1 MQFSRNWLK
10 DFIDL
15 SIPTEEICYQ
25 LTMAG
30 VEVDGY
36 DSFNSKITGK
46 DSIIKL
52 DITPNRG
59 DCFSVYG
66 VARELAVIN
75 NLKLKHPA
83 FKSIESSFKEDLTIK
98 VCKEAPIYIGRSVKN
113 INLKTK
119 TLPLVAERL
128 TLSDQ
133 KLIDPV
139 VDITNY
145 ILLELGQ
152 PLHAFDRDKLE
163 GNINVRKAKKDESL
177 ILLDDQEI
185 NLSPDCLI
193 ISDEKKSIALA
204 GIMGGKHTSVN
215 ANTKSIF
222 LESAFFKPSIIRGRA
237 RRFGFQTDAS
247 IRFERGVDYKIQELA
262 VEKASEILYETVGGE
277 FGPIQETKLTK
288 ELPKAKKVSLDL
300 DRANKILGTNITNLK
315 AKKYL
320 KGLGMNP
327 KGSTGKLDLTS
338 PSWRYDIE
346 IEADLI
352 EELARLEG
360 YDSLPTISL
369 EPKLKIQSASKER
382 VISASLVSKGFSEVI
397 NYSFI
402 SEDDEMVFGESK
414 NMVEVENPISQNMRY
429 MRSSLFPGLINT
441 FIHNLNNGLESQKM
455 FEIGSVFNQNK
466 TKKPLER
473 IIASGLMYGDVSPN
487 HWLDKSRKVSFYD
500 AKGVI
505 ENIIS
510 SFDADIKFDPKSSH
524 FLHPGISSTIYN
536 GPKEIGLLGALSPNI
551 LGKLGLK
558 EDVFLFSLEIEG
570 LKIKTL
576 QKFTKFSKFPTIQR
590 DLAFVIDKD
599 ITSRELSILIKSK
612 GGKDLDSL
620 DLFDVYEGQGIEEN
634 KKSIAISLTWQS
646 SKGTLLDSDIDKVI
660 EKIVNSV
667 KKELDGDLRN

>member
-15 SIPTEEICYQ
+15 NISTKDICSQ

-59 DCFSVYG
+59 DCFSIYG

-75 NLKLKHPA
+75 NLKLKHPSY
-83 FKSIESSFKEDLTIK
+83 KKIKSSFKDDIK
-98 VCKEAPIYIGRSVKN
+98 IRLCKEAPIYIGRSINN
-113 INLKTK
+113 INLKAK
-119 TLPLVAERL
+119 TLPLVEERL
-128 TLSDQ
+128 SLSDQ

-152 PLHAFDRDKLE
+152 PLHAFDRDKLQ
-163 GNINVRKAKKDESL
+163 GNIQVRKAKKGDNL

-185 NLSPDCLI
+185 KLSPDCLI
-193 ISDEKKSIALA
+193 ISDSNKPIALA
-204 GIMGGKHTSVN
+204 GIMGGKNTCVTG
-215 ANTKSIF
+215 NTKSIF
-222 LESAFFKPSIIRGRA
+222 LESAFFTPSVIRGRA

-277 FGPIQETKLTK
+277 FGIIQENKLTK
-288 ELPKAKKVSLDL
+288 EIPKSKKVSLNL
-300 DRANKILGTNITNLK
+300 DRANKILGTNITSLK

-327 KGSTGKLDLTS
+327 KGSLKKLDITP

-352 EELARLEG
+352 EELARFEG
-360 YDSLPTISL
+360 YDSLPTQSL
-369 EPKLKIQSASKER
+369 EPKLKKQSESIER
-382 VISASLVSKGFSEVI
+382 VISSSLVSQGFSEVI

-402 SEDDEMVFGESK
+402 SEEDERIFGESK
-414 NMVEVENPISQNMRY
+414 EMVELKNPISQNMRF
-429 MRSSLFPGLINT
+429 MRSSLFPSLINT
-441 FIHNLNNGLESQKM
+441 FIHNLNNGLESQKL
-455 FEIGSVFNQNK
+455 FEIGSVFNYEK
-466 TKKPLER
+466 SKKICETKR
-473 IIASGLMYGDVSPN
+473 VSGLVYGDLTPR
-487 HWLDKSRKVSFYD
+487 HWLDKSRKVNFYD
-500 AKGVI
+500 AKGII
-505 ENIIS
+505 EKILS
-510 SFDADIKFDPKSSH
+510 SFDISINFAPGSSD
-524 FLHPGISSTIYN
+524 FLHPGISLTIYD
-536 GPKEIGLLGALSPNI
+536 GTKEIGKLGALSSNI
-551 LGKLGLK
+551 LERTGIK
-558 EDVFLFSLEIEG
+558 EDIFLFSLDIEA
-570 LKIKTL
+570 LKIKSL
-576 QKFTKFSKFPTIQR
+576 KKFVTFSKFPSIQR
-590 DLAFVIDKD
+590 DLSFVLDKD
-599 ITSRELSILIKSK
+599 ITSHELSILIKK
-612 GGKDLDSL
+612 EGGKDLIDL
-620 DLFDVYEGQGIEEN
+620 DLFDVYEGKGIEDS

-646 SKGTLLDSDIDKVI
+646 LKGTLLDAEIDKVVK
-660 EKIVNSV
+660 KIVNSV
-667 KKELDGDLRN
+667 ENELDGRLRD

>member
-15 SIPTEEICYQ
+15 NISTEDICSQ

-75 NLKLKHPA
+75 NLKLKHPQ
-83 FKSIESSFKEDLTIK
+83 FKSIESSFKEDLSIK
-98 VCKEAPIYIGRSVKN
+98 VCKEAPIYVGRSIKN

-128 TLSDQ
+128 ALSDQ

-163 GNINVRKAKKDESL
+163 GNINVRKAKKDENL

-185 NLSPDCLI
+185 NLSPDCLV

-204 GIMGGKHTSVN
+204 GIMGGKNTCVTP
-215 ANTKSIF
+215 NTKSIF
-222 LESAFFKPSIIRGRA
+222 LESAFFKPSVIRGRA

-247 IRFERGVDYKIQELA
+247 LRFERGVDYKIQELA
-262 VEKASEILYETVGGE
+262 VEKASEILHETVGGE
-277 FGPIQETKLTK
+277 FGAIQESKLIK
-288 ELPKAKKVSLDL
+288 ELPKARKVSLNL
-300 DRANKILGTNITNLK
+300 DRANKILGTNITSIK

-327 KGSTGKLDLTS
+327 KGSSRKLDLIS

-360 YDSLPTISL
+360 YDSLPTRSL
-369 EPKLKIQSASKER
+369 EPKLKKQSESKER
-382 VISASLVSKGFSEVI
+382 VISSLLVSQGFSEVI

-402 SEDDEMVFGESK
+402 SEDDEMVFGVSK
-414 NMVEVENPISQNMRY
+414 EMIEVENPISQNMKF

-441 FIHNLNNGLESQKM
+441 FIHNLNNGLESQKL
-455 FEIGSVFNQNK
+455 FEIGSVFSHKKSNK
-466 TKKPLER
+466 KSER
-473 IIASGLMYGDVSPN
+473 TRVSGLIYGDLAPN
-487 HWLDKSRKVSFYD
+487 HWLDKTRKVNFYD
-500 AKGVI
+500 TKGVI
-505 ENIIS
+505 EKIIS
-510 SFDADIKFDPKSSH
+510 SFDVAITFKTRSSD
-524 FLHPGISSTIYN
+524 FFHPGISSTIYD
-536 GPKEIGLLGALSPNI
+536 GSKEIGQLGALSPI
-551 LGKLGLK
+551 MLEKIGLK
-558 EDVFLFSLEIEG
+558 EDLFLFSLDIEA
-570 LKIKTL
+570 LKAKSL
-576 QKFTKFSKFPTIQR
+576 KKFTKFSKFPSIQR
-590 DLAFVIDKD
+590 DLYFVVDKD
-599 ITSRELSILIKSK
+599 ITSHELSILIKGK
-612 GGKDLDSL
+612 GGKDLKSVN
-620 DLFDVYEGQGIEEN
+620 LFDVYEGKGIEDN

-646 SKGTLLDSDIDKVI
+646 SKETLLDSNIDKIVK
-660 EKIVNSV
+660 KIVNSV
-667 KKELDGDLRN
+667 KNELDGHLRD

>member
-15 SIPTEEICYQ
+15 TISTEEICSQ

-75 NLKLKHPA
+75 NLKLKHPK
-83 FKSIESSFKEDLTIK
+83 FKSIESSFKEDLRIK
-98 VCKEAPIYIGRSVKN
+98 VCKEAPIYVGRSIKN

-128 TLSDQ
+128 ALSDQ

-163 GNINVRKAKKDESL
+163 GNINVRKAKKDENL

-185 NLSPDCLI
+185 NLSPDCLV

-204 GIMGGKHTSVN
+204 GIMGGKNTCVN

-222 LESAFFKPSIIRGRA
+222 LESAFFKPSVIRGRG
-237 RRFGFQTDAS
+237 RRYGFQTDAS
-247 IRFERGVDYKIQELA
+247 IRFERGVDYRIQELA
-262 VEKASEILYETVGGE
+262 VEKASEILHETVGGE
-277 FGPIQETKLTK
+277 FGTIQESKLTK

-300 DRANKILGTNITNLK
+300 DRANKILGTNITSFK

-327 KGSTGKLDLTS
+327 KGSSRKLNLTS

-360 YDSLPTISL
+360 YDSLPTRPL
-369 EPKLKIQSASKER
+369 EPKRKTQSESKER
-382 VISASLVSKGFSEVI
+382 LISTCLVSLGFSEVI

-414 NMVEVENPISQNMRY
+414 KPVEVENPISQNMKF

-441 FIHNLNNGLESQKM
+441 FIHNLNNGLDSQKL
-455 FEIGSVFNQNK
+455 FEIGSIFTHK
-466 TKKPLER
+466 KSKKPTER
-473 IIASGLMYGDVSPN
+473 TRVSGLIYGYVTPN
-487 HWLDKSRKVSFYD
+487 HWLDKPRKVNFYD
-500 AKGVI
+500 TKGII
-505 ENIIS
+505 EKIAS
-510 SFDADIKFDPKSSH
+510 SFDVAINFDPKPSD
-524 FLHPGISSTIYN
+524 FFHPGIASTIYK
-536 GPKEIGLLGALSPNI
+536 GSEEIGQLGALSPNI
-551 LGKLGLK
+551 IGKIGLK
-558 EDVFLFSLEIEG
+558 EDVFLFSLDIDP
-570 LKIKTL
+570 LKIKSL
-576 QKFTKFSKFPTIQR
+576 QKFTKFSKFPSVQR
-590 DLAFVIDKD
+590 DLSFVVDKD
-599 ITSRELSILIKSK
+599 ITSHELSILIKSK
-612 GGKDLDSL
+612 GGEDLNSL
-620 DLFDVYEGQGIEEN
+620 DLFDVYEGKGIENN
-634 KKSIAISLTWQS
+634 KKSLAISLTWQS
-646 SKGTLLDSDIDKVI
+646 SKGTLLDSDIDKVVG
-660 EKIVNSV
+660 KIVNSV

>member
-15 SIPTEEICYQ
+15 NISTEDICSQ

-46 DSIIKL
+46 DSVLKL

-75 NLKLKHPA
+75 NLKLKQPA
-83 FKSIESSFKEDLTIK
+83 FKPIKSSFKEDLRIK
-98 VCKEAPIYIGRSVKN
+98 ACEEAPIYIGRSIRN

-119 TLPLVAERL
+119 TLPLIAERL

-163 GNINVRKAKKDESL
+163 GNINVRKARKDENL
-177 ILLDDQEI
+177 TLLDDQEI
-185 NLSPDCLI
+185 NLSPDCLV

-204 GIMGGKHTSVN
+204 GIMGGKNTCVTS
-215 ANTKSIF
+215 NTKSIF
-222 LESAFFKPSIIRGRA
+222 LESAFFKPSVIRGRA

-262 VEKASEILYETVGGE
+262 VEKASEILSETVGGE
-277 FGPIQETKLTK
+277 LGEIQESKITK

-300 DRANKILGTNITNLK
+300 NRANKILGTKITSLK

-327 KGSTGKLDLTS
+327 KGSLRKLDLTS

-369 EPKLKIQSASKER
+369 EPKLKIQSKSKEK
-382 VISASLVSKGFSEVI
+382 VISASLVSLGFSEVI

-402 SEDDEMVFGESK
+402 SEDDEMVFGESEK
-414 NMVEVENPISQNMRY
+414 MVEVENPISQNMRY

-441 FIHNLNNGLESQKM
+441 FIHNLNNGLESQKL
-455 FEIGSVFNQNK
+455 FEIGSVFSHK
-466 TKKPLER
+466 KSKKPSER
-473 IIASGLMYGDVSPN
+473 TRVSGLIYGNVAPN
-487 HWLDKSRKVSFYD
+487 HWLDKPRKVNFYD
-500 AKGVI
+500 AKGAI
-505 ENIIS
+505 EKIIS
-510 SFDADIKFDPKSSH
+510 NFDVATSFKPISSDIF
-524 FLHPGISSTIYN
+524 HPGISSSIFD
-536 GPKEIGLLGALSPNI
+536 GSKEIGHLGALSPNI
-551 LGKLGLK
+551 LGKIGIK
-558 EDVFLFSLEIEG
+558 EDVFLFSVDIEI
-570 LKIKTL
+570 LKTRSL
-576 QKFTKFSKFPTIQR
+576 QKFTKFSKFPSIQR
-590 DLAFVIDKD
+590 DLSFVVGKD
-599 ITSRELSILIKSK
+599 ITSNKLSVLIKEK
-612 GGKDLDSL
+612 GGKDLNSL
-620 DLFDVYEGQGIEEN
+620 DLFDVYEGKGIEDS

-646 SKGTLLDSDIDKVI
+646 PKGTLLDSDIDKVVK
-660 EKIVNSV
+660 KIVNSV

>member
-10 DFIDL
+10 DFVDL
-15 SIPTEEICYQ
+15 NISTEDICSQ

-30 VEVDGY
+30 IEVDGY

-75 NLKLKHPA
+75 NLKLKPA
-83 FKSIESSFKEDLTIK
+83 TFKPIKSSFEEDIK
-98 VCKEAPIYIGRSVKN
+98 IRVCKEAPIYVGRSLNK

-128 TLSDQ
+128 SLSDK

-163 GNINVRKAKKDESL
+163 GNISVRKAKRDESL
-177 ILLDDQEI
+177 VLLDDQAI
-185 NLSPDCLI
+185 NLNPDCLV
-193 ISDEKKSIALA
+193 ISDERKSIAFA
-204 GIMGGKHTSVN
+204 GIMGGKNTCVSPE
-215 ANTKSIF
+215 TKSIF

-247 IRFERGVDYKIQELA
+247 IRFERGVDYEIQRLA
-262 VEKASEILYETVGGE
+262 VEKASEILHKTVGGE
-277 FGPIQETKLTK
+277 YGAIQESKLVK

-300 DRANKILGTNITNLK
+300 DRANKILGTNIKSLK
-315 AKKYL
+315 AKKYF

-327 KGSTGKLDLTS
+327 KGSSRKLELTS

-360 YDSLPTISL
+360 YDSLPARSL
-369 EPKLKIQSASKER
+369 EPKLKIRSESKEKL
-382 VISASLVSKGFSEVI
+382 ISTSLVSQGFSEVI

-402 SEDDEMVFGESK
+402 SEDDEIVFGESK
-414 NMVEVENPISQNMRY
+414 KMVEVENPISQNMRF

-441 FIHNLNNGLESQKM
+441 FIHNLNNGLDSQKL
-455 FEIGSVFNQNK
+455 FEIGSVFSNK
-466 TKKPLER
+466 KSKKPSER
-473 IIASGLMYGDVSPN
+473 TRVSGLIYGDIGPN
-487 HWLDKSRKVSFYD
+487 HWLDKPRKVNFYD
-500 AKGVI
+500 AKGAI
-505 ENIIS
+505 EKIIS
-510 SFDADIKFDPKSSH
+510 NFDVVIKFVPQSFDF
-524 FLHPGISSTIYN
+524 FHPGISSTIYE
-536 GPKEIGLLGALSPNI
+536 GSKEIGQLGALSPNI
-551 LGKLGLK
+551 LGKIGLR
-558 EDVFLFSLEIEG
+558 DDIFLFSLDTET
-570 LKIKTL
+570 LKKKAL
-576 QKFTKFSKFPTIQR
+576 KNFTKFSKFPSIQR
-590 DLAFVIDKD
+590 DLSFVVSKD
-599 ITSRELSILIKSK
+599 MPSSELSILIRSK
-612 GGKDLDSL
+612 GGKDLNGL
-620 DLFDVYEGQGIEEN
+620 DLYDVYEGKGIEDN
-634 KKSIAISLTWQS
+634 KKSITISLTWQS
-646 SKGTLLDSDIDKVI
+646 STGTLLDSNVDKVI

>member
-15 SIPTEEICYQ
+15 TTSTEEICSQ
-25 LTMAG
+25 LTMSG
-30 VEVDGY
+30 IEVDGY

-75 NLKLKHPA
+75 NLKLKHPK
-83 FKSIESSFKEDLTIK
+83 FKSIENSFKEDLRIK
-98 VCKEAPIYIGRSVKN
+98 VCKEAPIYVGRSIKN

-128 TLSDQ
+128 ALSDQ

-163 GNINVRKAKKDESL
+163 GNINVRKAKKDENL
-177 ILLDDQEI
+177 ILLDDQEL
-185 NLSPDCLI
+185 NLSPDYLV

-204 GIMGGKHTSVN
+204 GIMGGKNTCVTP
-215 ANTKSIF
+215 NTKSIF
-222 LESAFFKPSIIRGRA
+222 LESAFFKPSVIRGRA
-237 RRFGFQTDAS
+237 RRLGFQTDAS
-247 IRFERGVDYKIQELA
+247 IRFERGVDHKIQELA
-262 VEKASEILYETVGGE
+262 VEKASEILHETVGGE
-277 FGPIQETKLTK
+277 FGEVCVSKLIK
-288 ELPKAKKVSLDL
+288 ELPKARKVSLDL
-300 DRANKILGTNITNLK
+300 GRANKILGTNITSIK

-327 KGSTGKLDLTS
+327 KGSSRKLDLTS

-360 YDSLPTISL
+360 YDSLPTVSL
-369 EPKLKIQSASKER
+369 EPKLKIKSESKEKA
-382 VISASLVSKGFSEVI
+382 ISTSLVSEGFSEVI

-402 SEDDEMVFGESK
+402 SEDDEIVFGESK
-414 NMVEVENPISQNMRY
+414 KMVEIENPISQNMRY

-441 FIHNLNNGLESQKM
+441 FIHNLKNGLESQKL
-455 FEIGSVFNQNK
+455 FEIGSVFNHK
-466 TKKPLER
+466 KSKKPSER
-473 IIASGLMYGDVSPN
+473 TRISGLIYGDVSPN
-487 HWLDKSRKVSFYD
+487 HWLDKPRKVNFYD

-505 ENIIS
+505 EKIIS
-510 SFDADIKFDPKSSH
+510 SFDAAINFEPKSSD
-524 FLHPGISSTIYN
+524 FFHPGISSAIYN
-536 GPKEIGLLGALSPNI
+536 DSKEIGILGALSPNI
-551 LGKLGLK
+551 SGKLGLK
-558 EDVFLFSLEIEG
+558 EDVFLFSLDIEE
-570 LKIKTL
+570 LKTKTL
-576 QKFTKFSKFPTIQR
+576 QKFTKFSKFPSTQR
-590 DLAFVIDKD
+590 DLAFVVDKD
-599 ITSRELSILIKSK
+599 ITSHELSALIKSK
-612 GGKDLDSL
+612 GGKDLNNL
-620 DLFDVYEGQGIEEN
+620 DLFDVYEGKGVN
-634 KKSIAISLTWQS
+634 DGKKSIAISLTWQS
-646 SKGTLLDSDIDKVI
+646 SKGTLLDSDIDKVVK
-660 EKIVNSV
+660 KIVNSV